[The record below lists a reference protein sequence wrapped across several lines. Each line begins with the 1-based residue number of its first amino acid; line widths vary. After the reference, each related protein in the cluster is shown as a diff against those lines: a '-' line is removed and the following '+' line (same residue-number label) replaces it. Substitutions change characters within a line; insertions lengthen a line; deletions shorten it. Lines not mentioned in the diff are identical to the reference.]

1 MELVTKRN
9 VSTTYYVADVDI
21 YRQKDGIYGPK
32 SPESHSLV
40 ARAGMEVSE
49 EIYLAVTLQGQEQPI
64 EVDEEPTVDEVLGK
78 LEEEVVTVTVPPG
91 KNKSPKA
98 GDK

>member
-21 YRQKDGIYGPK
+21 YRQRDGTYGPK

-49 EIYLAVTLQGQEQPI
+49 ETYLAIMAQTQEPAPV
-64 EVDEEPTVDEVLGK
+64 EVVEATVDEVLGK
-78 LEEEVVTVTVPPG
+78 LEEVKVTTPPG
-91 KNKSPKA
+91 KSKSPKT
-98 GDK
+98 GD

>member
-21 YRQKDGIYGPK
+21 YRQKDGTYGPK
-32 SPESHSLV
+32 CPDSHSLV

-49 EIYLAVTLQGQEQPI
+49 EVYNAIMPQEQKPTQ
-64 EVDEEPTVDEVLGK
+64 EEATVDEVMGK
-78 LEEEVVTVTVPPG
+78 LDEGEVKVTTPPG
-91 KNKSPKA
+91 KKSSKQ
-98 GDK
+98 GEK